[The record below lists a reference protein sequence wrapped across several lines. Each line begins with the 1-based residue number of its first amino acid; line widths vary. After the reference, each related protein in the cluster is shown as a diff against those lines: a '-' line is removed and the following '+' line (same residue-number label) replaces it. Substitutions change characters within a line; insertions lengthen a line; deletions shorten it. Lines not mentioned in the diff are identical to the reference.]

1 MISYNISYQNPEQ
14 LQNEIRQL
22 AVTASADILVQIFTS
37 ICARER
43 ILALCALVRKL
54 LPGAKI
60 IGATTSGEI
69 INREIVNN
77 STVLSISVF
86 ESTTV
91 KAAFFTCR
99 EAEKDSFQLGVD
111 IARAL
116 ISADTK
122 ALILF
127 SDGLSTNGEDII
139 KGVESVNNKVIV
151 AGGRAADNGYMHE
164 TLVFTATEI
173 TDRGIVG
180 VALDSNKLLVRNF
193 QTMCWEPI
201 GKKMT
206 VTHAVKNR
214 VYTLDH
220 VSIRD
225 IYEKYLGK
233 EIAADLPKSA
243 TEFPFLLYR
252 QGVKVARVV
261 FGANEDDSLSY
272 IGNIHSGEKVQFSY
286 GSTDIMLK
294 QRDAIYHKI
303 LANPVESIFI
313 YSCTARRVFF
323 HKKIEAEISPF
334 SKITSIAG
342 FFSYGEF
349 YHRRNRNELLTLTTA
364 FLVLAESKSMKRPVF
379 HFKHKNRLDS
389 FAENKQGLIVDV
401 LSHLANT
408 VTFELEEKNKDLLSK
423 NLEYKKLL
431 GDYNRKNLEL
441 VRSNKR
447 LIEQQNMIVQMER
460 LTTLGQLIGGIAHNL
475 QTPLM
480 SSSGG
485 ILEVKKNTTYLKEL
499 TKYLPDDKRD
509 ESDAILDEMI
519 VWEDQIKK
527 YLIYMS
533 DVIYTVRGQIMLT
546 RHPDSSFTIS
556 ELVNKIEILMDNE
569 ARRQK
574 CRLDFMI
581 HLSKQQSLNGD
592 INNLVQVMNNL
603 ILNAIGSYA
612 GMGGKIEIVIR
623 SQKPYIEFSV
633 RDRGMGIPKQVSKK
647 IFKEMVTTKGKN
659 GSGLGLYI
667 SYLIIKTQFKGDI
680 YFKNNMGKGTTF
692 FILIPVKS
700 IPERKS
706 IANETKKN
714 NHSG

>member
-1 MISYNISYQNPEQ
+1 MISYNIFYQNPEQ

-22 AVTASADILVQIFTS
+22 AVTTSAVILVQIFTS
-37 ICARER
+37 ICDRER
-43 ILALCALVRKL
+43 ILALCALVREL
-54 LPGAKI
+54 LPGAQI

-91 KAAFFTCR
+91 KTAFFTCG
-99 EAEKDSFQLGVD
+99 AEKDSFQLGVD
-111 IARAL
+111 MARAL
-116 ISADTK
+116 ISEDTK

-180 VALDSNKLLVRNF
+180 AALDSNILLVRNF

-206 VTHAVKNR
+206 VTHAAKNR

-220 VSIRD
+220 ISIRN

-233 EIAADLPKSA
+233 EIVADLPKSA

-286 GSTDIMLK
+286 GSTDIMLR
-294 QRDAIYHKI
+294 QRDAIFQKI

-323 HKKIEAEISPF
+323 HNKIEAEISPF

-342 FFSYGEF
+342 FFTYGEF

-364 FLVLAESKSMKRPVF
+364 FLVLAEDKSMKRTVF
-379 HFKHKNRLDS
+379 YFKHKNRLDS

-431 GDYNRKNLEL
+431 SDYNRKNLEL

-499 TKYLPDDKRD
+499 TKYLPADKCD
-509 ESDAILDEMI
+509 EADAILDEMI

-546 RHPDSSFTIS
+546 RHPDSSFTIL

-574 CRLDFMI
+574 CRLDFLI
-581 HLSKQQSLNGD
+581 HISKRQSLNGD

-623 SQKPYIEFSV
+623 SQKPYIEFRV

-659 GSGLGLYI
+659 GFGLGLYI

-692 FILIPVKS
+692 YILIPVKN

-706 IANETKKN
+706 IANGTKKN